1 MDTQVCFKGLGVWSS
16 RCGAVGTNMMVSTRI
31 RVRSRASLSRL
42 RICIATAADRPLAWE
57 LPYAACAALK
67 KEKKKVWVFF

>member
-16 RCGAVGTNMMVSTRI
+16 RCGAVETNMMVSTRI
-31 RVRSRASLSRL
+31 RVRSQASLSRL

-57 LPYAACAALK
+57 LPHAACAALK
-67 KEKKKVWVFF
+67 RKKKVWVFF